1 MFKINKL
8 CYNYYTTKFL
18 GIKPEVFASNT
29 MEGQKMREDLELINR
44 FLSGEMEAFEMLVRK
59 YQNRVINTAYSLAG
73 NVSDAEDIAQDV
85 FLKIYHGLSS
95 FKAKAKF
102 SSWLYRIT
110 VNTAYDFLRGHKHK
124 AESLEESD
132 CENIRAKENNPDLLT
147 RELIQGALG
156 EMPFDFRSV
165 LTLREIEGLSYE
177 EISQALKI
185 NIGTVESRLFRARRI
200 LKGILIR
207 KGALKNV

>member
-1 MFKINKL
+1 
-8 CYNYYTTKFL
+8 
-18 GIKPEVFASNT
+18 
-29 MEGQKMREDLELINR
+29 MEGQKMQEDLELINR

-73 NVSDAEDIAQDV
+73 NVSDAEDIAQDT
-85 FLKIYHGLSS
+85 FLKIYHGLDS
-95 FKAKAKF
+95 FKAQAKF

-110 VNTAYDFLRGHKHK
+110 VNTAYDFLRAHKHK
-124 AESLEESD
+124 AESLEEAD

-147 RELIQGALG
+147 RELIQGALK
-156 EMPFDFRSV
+156 EMPFYFRSV

-185 NIGTVESRLFRARRI
+185 NIGTVESRLFRARKI
-200 LKGILIR
+200 LKGILTR
-207 KGALKNV
+207 KEALKNV